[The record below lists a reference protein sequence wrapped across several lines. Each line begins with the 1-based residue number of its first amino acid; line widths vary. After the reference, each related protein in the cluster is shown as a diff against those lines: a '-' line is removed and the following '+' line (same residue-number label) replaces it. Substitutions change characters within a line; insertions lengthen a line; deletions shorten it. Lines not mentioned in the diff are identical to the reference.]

1 MAMQLFGHIPCSH
14 GMTTDTTC
22 SPGSL
27 PPATPAQVTVQSSND
42 RLWSVLCHL
51 SYFFG
56 FALISFLFPMTV
68 FLVTKGDSPY
78 VVHHAREALNFHL
91 SLLVYFI
98 CCIPLCFI
106 VIGFPLLGVV
116 AITGIVCSIV
126 AAVKASKGEYYEYPV
141 TIRFVR

>member
-1 MAMQLFGHIPCSH
+1 
-14 GMTTDTTC
+14 MTSDTA
-22 SPGSL
+22 SDAGAV
-27 PPATPAQVTVQSSND
+27 PPPSVPQFPTLASND

-68 FLVTKGDSPY
+68 YLVMRTDSPY
-78 VVHHAREALNFHL
+78 VTHHAREALNFHL

-106 VIGFPLLGVV
+106 VIGVPLLIAVGL
-116 AITGIVCSIV
+116 TGIVCSIV
-126 AAVKASKGEYYEYPV
+126 AAVKASKGTYYQYPI